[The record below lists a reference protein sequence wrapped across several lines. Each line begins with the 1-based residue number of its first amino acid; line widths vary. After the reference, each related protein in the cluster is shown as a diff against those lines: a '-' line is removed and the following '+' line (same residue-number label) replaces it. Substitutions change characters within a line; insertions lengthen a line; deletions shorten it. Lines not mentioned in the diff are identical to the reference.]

1 MNIKIDKFVS
11 HKPSLLGIL
20 VFFLVIVDAIAY
32 NLGEDMNWDLQ
43 NYHFY
48 NGYEFLH
55 GTLIKDSLG
64 TVQSYLDPILN
75 SFYYLLIVYLPPVMV
90 TIVIASI
97 QSTSIAMIFMMARQ
111 LIPYENYK
119 LKLFVPLAI
128 AAAAIFGPIF
138 WSEIGTTMG
147 DTLLA
152 VPIISAIYLLVF
164 NGGIDERVSGYRK
177 HLIFAGLL
185 IGFSA
190 GLKFTNLVY
199 AVGVF
204 ASMAFTFL
212 LNKGV
217 PRRTI
222 IDDLFIFFL
231 STTAMFIVTYLPV
244 GYTLARHFGNPIF
257 PYYNNIFKSEYF
269 VKIGFHD
276 MRWFPRTI
284 IQYLDMPFR
293 FMVNQKY
300 PFGMEISFRIYFFA
314 FIEILIPL
322 YAAKVAL
329 GIVRGYKQSWSHI
342 FLVLFFAFSFI
353 VWEIF
358 FSYYRYI
365 AALELLSPLVL
376 VVILVELI
384 KPNDFIVGMIGLFVV
399 LCSMSSFP
407 HSGWGRVRFSS
418 QYFGVTSSQFHS
430 FRNNLIVVGYT
441 PIGFIIPYLPLS
453 DKIIKVPT
461 TYAFKNDLYSYHFTK
476 PYLKKYFI
484 SPLDSW
490 KGSIYFLTRYN
501 KDFNIA
507 KLNGKK
513 LNPYH
518 LRIHY
523 NKCQEI
529 ITNSFPVAIC
539 PANKIS
545 NVARRGE

>member
-11 HKPSLLGIL
+11 HKPSLLAVL
-20 VFFLVIVDAIAY
+20 AFFLVIVGAISY
-32 NLGEDMNWDLQ
+32 SLGEDMNWDLQ

-48 NGYEFLH
+48 NGYAFLH
-55 GTLIKDSLG
+55 GALIKGSLG

-75 SFYYLLIVYLPPVMV
+75 SFYYLLIVHLPPVMV
-90 TIVIASI
+90 TIAIASI
-97 QSTSIAMIFMMARQ
+97 QSASIAMIFMMARQ
-111 LIPYENYK
+111 LIPCKNYK
-119 LKLFVPLAI
+119 LKIFVPLAI
-128 AAAAIFGPIF
+128 AMAAIFGPVF

-164 NGGIDERVSGYRK
+164 NGGIDGRVKGYQK

-204 ASMAFTFL
+204 ASMTFTLL

-217 PRRTI
+217 LRRTI
-222 IDDLFIFFL
+222 IGDLFIFFL
-231 STTAMFIVTYLPV
+231 ATTTMFIVVYLPV
-244 GYTLARHFGNPIF
+244 GYTLFRHFGNPIF

-269 VKIGFHD
+269 VKTGFHD

-293 FMVNQKY
+293 FMANQKY

-314 FIEILIPL
+314 FIEILMPL
-322 YAAKVAL
+322 YAVKVAL
-329 GIVRGYKQSWSHI
+329 GIVRGYKQNWSHI
-342 FLVLFFAFSFI
+342 FLVLFFTFSFV
-353 VWEIF
+353 VWEVF

-365 AALELLSPLVL
+365 AALELLSPLV
-376 VVILVELI
+376 VVILLIELI
-384 KPNDFIVGMIGLFVV
+384 KPNDFRVGMIGLFVV

-407 HSGWGRVRFSS
+407 HGGWGRVRFSS
-418 QYFGVTSSQFHS
+418 QYFGVTRSQFYS
-430 FRNNLIVVGYT
+430 FRNSLIVVGYT

-453 DKIIKVPT
+453 DKIIEVPT
-461 TYAFKNDLYSYHFTK
+461 TYDFKNDLYSYHFTGL
-476 PYLKKYFI
+476 YLKKYFI

-490 KGSIYFLTRYN
+490 KGSIYFLTKYN

-507 KLNGKK
+507 KINGKK
-513 LNPYH
+513 LNPFN
-518 LRIHY
+518 LKVHY
-523 NKCQEI
+523 NKCQKI

-539 PANKIS
+539 PASKI
-545 NVARRGE
+545 NITRRDE